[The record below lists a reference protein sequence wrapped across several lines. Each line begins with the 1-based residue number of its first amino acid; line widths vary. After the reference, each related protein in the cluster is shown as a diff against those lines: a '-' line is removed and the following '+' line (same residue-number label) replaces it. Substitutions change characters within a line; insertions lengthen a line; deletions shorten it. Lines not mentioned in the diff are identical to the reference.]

1 MTVSGAGCIT
11 FSDKNTYTLML
22 QHESAVSIYAHVA
35 KPLKQVGDFV
45 QAGESIALAGDQP
58 LWFELWQ
65 NGQAINPE
73 EVIAF

>member
-1 MTVSGAGCIT
+1 
-11 FSDKNTYTLML
+11 ML
-22 QHESAVSIYAHVA
+22 QHEGSLSIYAQVA
-35 KPLKQVGDFV
+35 KPLKRVGETV
-45 QAGESIALAGDQP
+45 QAGESIALAGEQP